1 MRSDISQ
8 KIKDYAK
15 TNPAIE
21 SIFYVKRFNSD
32 EFFRVY
38 TVVNEV
44 IIGKLEEEFANL
56 FDDVIFVNRVKE
68 KSEVNKIKFSY
79 TIIDLYKMDN
89 IKISETIISNEFA
102 KDFIKTLPTDVEF
115 LYNKAGTEPLIKND
129 EFSYTNVKEY
139 EFNQTVKNFF
149 AYAIETSLFIKQ
161 NNFLAAAIKMDD
173 LRDELLKMLEI
184 HVINKFY
191 GGRDIGKDASD
202 LGHSLSR
209 EYKDDFEATFHDM
222 NPINIYNSLFKAT
235 ILFRKVGME
244 AAEEMSY
251 EYDRQT
257 DVRTLK
263 LLRKNFKS
271 LESFLN

>member
-21 SIFYVKRFNSD
+21 SIFYVKRFNND
-32 EFFRVY
+32 EFYRVY

-56 FDDVIFVNRVKE
+56 FEDVIFVNRIKE
-68 KSEVNKIKFSY
+68 NTEVNKIKFSY
-79 TIIDLYKMDN
+79 TTIDLYKMDN
-89 IKISETIISNEFA
+89 VKISESIISSEIA
-102 KDFIKTLPTDVEF
+102 KDFIKTLPADVEF
-115 LYNKAGTEPLIKND
+115 LYNKAGTEPLVKNE
-129 EFSYTNVKEY
+129 EFTYTNIKEY
-139 EFNQTVKNFF
+139 EFSQTVKNFF

-161 NNFLAAAIKMDD
+161 NNFLAAATKMDE
-173 LRDELLKMLEI
+173 LRDELLKMLRV
-184 HVINKFY
+184 HVINKFH
-191 GGRDIGKDASD
+191 GGRDLGKDYCD
-202 LGHSLSR
+202 LGHSLSK
-209 EYKDDFEATFHDM
+209 EYKDDFEATFHDI

-244 AAEEMSY
+244 AAEEMGF

-263 LLRKNFKS
+263 LLRNNYKS